1 MATSYT
7 LPAVVY
13 TGNNSTVT
21 AYTIPFPFLEP
32 EYVFAAVTTGATTTE
47 LDPSAITV
55 TQDEDEQGGTLV
67 TATAVAD
74 TSTITIFRRTDRIQP
89 LEFPAAGA
97 FPAESHERAL
107 DRLTHITQELN
118 NAVLG
123 LQGDAEALEVPTAG
137 GAQDLE
143 DTAFFTSDGTRA
155 LAAPTRQGQLAVELN
170 TKTLKFGLAAVV
182 GSWSSMRL
190 RNPQENVT
198 STTPTIDMLDDAM
211 TRIAMSGDT
220 TIAVTNY
227 SIGGSCSI
235 LLTNSTGVSRTVTW
249 PVGMNWE
256 GGSAP
261 TTVADG
267 EWLWVDLHVI
277 LSVTSPIYI
286 YARFF
291 RSDGGATS
299 VSLAYKTTSATS
311 FAIGT
316 GSKAFTV
323 DADLD
328 YVAGDWVSI
337 VSRADPTVDYMI
349 GQVTAYTGTTLTA
362 TVSVTGGSG
371 TKTDWDINLGG
382 RPGTAGTAGAAADN
396 SILVLIEA
404 PTAKTYTLCQYVT
417 TGGTIQNLIA
427 KLSSGTCTVAI
438 KINGTDVTGLA
449 AVAVTSTESITAAT
463 AANTVVAGDTI
474 TAVVS
479 AVAAP
484 ADLALVVEIS

>member
-21 AYTIPFPFLEP
+21 PYTIPFPFLES
-32 EYVFAAVTTGATTTE
+32 EYVFAAVTSGGVTTE
-47 LDPSAITV
+47 LDPADITV

-67 TATAVAD
+67 TASAVAVTD
-74 TSTITIFRRTDRIQP
+74 TITIFRRTDRIQP
-89 LEFPAAGA
+89 LEFPANGA

-118 NAVLG
+118 NAVLD
-123 LQGDAEALEVPTAG
+123 LQGDPEYIQVPADG
-137 GAQDLE
+137 GERDLE
-143 DTAFFTSDGTRA
+143 DTRYFISEASRT
-155 LAAPTRQGQLAVELN
+155 AATPDRIGQLSVTQLN
-170 TKTLKFGLAAVV
+170 PVLKFGHSVVAGAWTNIRLKVPLYHHTGTSITLAF
-182 GSWSSMRL
+182 GDNQMDYL
-190 RNPQENVT
+190 E
-198 STTPTIDMLDDAM
+198 L
-211 TRIAMSGDT
+211 SGDT
-220 TIAVTNY
+220 TF
-227 SIGGSCSI
+227 
-235 LLTNSTGVSRTVTW
+235 TNSSLTAGDELVLVLKGDSVLRNLTW
-249 PVGMNWE
+249 PAGMNWE

-261 TTVADG
+261 TTVDAN
-267 EWLWVDLHVI
+267 EWLTVVFNA
-277 LSVTSPIYI
+277 SNSSSNTGV

-299 VSLAYKTTSATS
+299 VSLTYLTTSSTS

-349 GQVTAYTGTTLTA
+349 GQVTAYTGTTLTV
-362 TVSVTGGSG
+362 TVSITGGSG
-371 TKTDWDINLGG
+371 TKTDWDINLAG
-382 RPGTAGTAGAAADN
+382 RPGEAGSAGASADN
-396 SILVLIEA
+396 SILALIEA
-404 PTAKTYTLCQYVT
+404 PTAKTYTLCQYAT
-417 TGGTIQNLIA
+417 TGGTIANLIA
-427 KLSSGTCTVAI
+427 KLSSGTCTVAV

-449 AVAVTSTESITAAT
+449 AVAVTSAESTTAAT
-463 AANTVVAGDTI
+463 AANTIAVGDTI

-479 AVAAP
+479 SVSSP